1 MVIIFKAS
9 NLLRF
14 AAGLAAISICAHAF
28 STDAQVTPDTA
39 SMSPSA
45 PATPTFALRAPVIP
59 GGTPALSSNASA
71 VGRFEQEVTSL
82 ENRRI
87 EFAHRRLFFTGVRPS
102 AVGKR

>member
-39 SMSPSA
+39 SMSLLP
-45 PATPTFALRAPVIP
+45 RQRQ
-59 GGTPALSSNASA
+59 LSPCA
-71 VGRFEQEVTSL
+71 
-82 ENRRI
+82 RR
-87 EFAHRRLFFTGVRPS
+87 
-102 AVGKR
+102 